1 MTDTAN
7 DLEAVLAEQRPTLSL
22 LERVQLRRRID
33 DLNAVAYPPASE
45 AQMYRIGRIVEREL
59 PRIIRDN

>member
-7 DLEAVLAEQRPTLSL
+7 DLEAILSEQRPTLSL
-22 LERVQLRRRID
+22 LDRVQLRRRID
-33 DLNAVAYPPASE
+33 DLKAVAYPPASE
-45 AQMYRIGRIVEREL
+45 AQMHRIGRIVEREL